1 MDARILVP
9 VRYAAWLSGD
19 LGRQIENQ
27 LRHGLDAVPGLHV
40 TRMPRGLLVE
50 ADESPGPLLEAVR
63 GAIAELEDGVA
74 TRYPVF
80 HHEMGPLWSG
90 TLQVVF
96 PPT

>member
-19 LGRQIENQ
+19 LGKTIEKN
-27 LRHGLDAVPGLHV
+27 LRIGLSAVPGV
-40 TRMPRGLLVE
+40 RIQRMPRGFLVE
-50 ADESPGPLLEAVR
+50 ADESPGPFIEAVHHAVKDLEA
-63 GAIAELEDGVA
+63 GVA
-74 TRYPVF
+74 VAYPVF

-96 PPT
+96 RDD